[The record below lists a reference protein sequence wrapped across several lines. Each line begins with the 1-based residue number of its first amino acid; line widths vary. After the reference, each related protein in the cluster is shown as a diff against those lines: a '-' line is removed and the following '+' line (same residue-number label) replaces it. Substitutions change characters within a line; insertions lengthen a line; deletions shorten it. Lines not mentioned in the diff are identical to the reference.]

1 MILMT
6 SPEHRVDLADAIEA
20 IRTQLVDAAERGA
33 GSELAFEVG
42 DIQLEFSVQLSHDRT
57 VKGGVKAWVLTAGY
71 ESVTNLA
78 ETQRVSVTL
87 SPKRRATGE
96 RVDVGNDVPA
106 DLKGF

>member
-1 MILMT
+1 MD
-6 SPEHRVDLADAIEA
+6 EHRVDLADAIEA
-20 IRTQLVDAAERGA
+20 IRSQLVDAAERGA

-42 DIQLEFSVQLSHDRT
+42 DIQLEFNVQLSHDQK

-71 ESVTNLA
+71 ESARNLA

-96 RVDVGNDVPA
+96 RVTVGNDAPA
-106 DLKGF
+106 NLEGF